1 MTPPR
6 QKRPGDIYED
16 DNNRM
21 LNWRPIPDPTV
32 LTTQQL
38 LRELASLREVLTTRM
53 DGYDKAITLL
63 QAFADRQPTIAEVVA
78 KFDEKFRGVDL
89 QFKERDQRVEQAAKE
104 SKVAVDA
111 AFASQ
116 KEAVSEQNKSAAAAI
131 AKSEAATTKQIDAIG
146 ILLQANAKASDE
158 KIDDLKS
165 RITAM
170 EGRGQAYSQGFGWI
184 ATGVGIVAAV
194 IGAIIAVFF
203 KTNGGGLTNGG

>member
-1 MTPPR
+1 MTPR
-6 QKRPGDIYED
+6 KRTPPQYPLDYEEE
-16 DNNRM
+16 NNR
-21 LNWRPIPDPTV
+21 LRDWRPVPDPTV

-38 LRELASLREVLTTRM
+38 MRELGALKEIMTTRM
-53 DGYDKAITLL
+53 DGYDRAIALL

-78 KFDEKFRGVDL
+78 KFEEKFIGIQT

-146 ILLQANAKASDE
+146 LLLQANAKSADE
-158 KIDDLKS
+158 KVDDIKTRLTS
-165 RITAM
+165 I

-194 IGAIIAVFF
+194 VGAVVAIFF
-203 KTNGGGLTNGG
+203 KSGGTQ